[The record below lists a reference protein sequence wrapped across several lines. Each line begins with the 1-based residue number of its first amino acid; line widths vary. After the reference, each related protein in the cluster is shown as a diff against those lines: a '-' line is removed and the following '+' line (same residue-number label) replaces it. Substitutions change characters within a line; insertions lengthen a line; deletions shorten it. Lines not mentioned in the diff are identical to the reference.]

1 MATDFAK
8 LRRQLAEQR
17 KAAAQA
23 QSDVEVEVVDATE
36 PASEANL
43 HESQTND
50 SPHEDSSE
58 SQNTASS
65 TEPIEEH
72 EGMARDEQSDE
83 VHDDRREEQAA
94 PSLAAK
100 LAQRLAQQKH
110 GVHTSSTAVD
120 SADEPVG
127 TELDEAHFAQEPEAP
142 SVASTVNSEA
152 PAEADNSFELAETE
166 LAPEQEVDATAFGA
180 LLLEDDEDDELELPT
195 RSKDEVEESK
205 GSSPTLKNALSPLAK
220 RPATATQNLRPT
232 LTPEPKLPKVV
243 EQSQDAAETLRRT
256 KAKGKKKKSKAK
268 KQTQKLLAAPVT
280 TTVTVDSTGNSRELE
295 TPEVKVKRERKIGA
309 SKMSPAELRFYE
321 NLGLDSS
328 SKTLYEDAV
337 ILLRPPIG
345 TVETPTARAKRQR
358 RVSAALDRRAEGEVQ
373 YRLLQRD
380 REVLEFLAAFR
391 YAPAKTLCAMFAEA
405 EATAYRRL
413 RRLRAMGL
421 VDSERIYG
429 LDRIWHLTQA
439 GMVMSGF
446 DLSRFTRSKLTF
458 TMIPPQLVVNHLA
471 ANLWGATLNV
481 IEDDEFPRHNRP
493 DYTTAGQRENG
504 GYGPGELVVS
514 ELEIQ
519 SSLSRVRGFDKADVY
534 KPQIVALIES
544 EFKKWRSL
552 PPEERGPSPEHIF
565 GHEFMWAL
573 YPPALERKAHHV
585 PDLVVKRPR
594 HADGSPASIAIEVE
608 LSNKSEKEYERTL
621 RTYRS
626 DKLIYDKVIWVCHT
640 IGPARKLER
649 VAKELGLWQ
658 EGRIQI
664 VPILT
669 KDGVFRDRDPW
680 TL

>member
-8 LRRQLAEQR
+8 LRQQLAQQR
-17 KAAAQA
+17 KAQ
-23 QSDVEVEVVDATE
+23 Q
-36 PASEANL
+36 
-43 HESQTND
+43 
-50 SPHEDSSE
+50 
-58 SQNTASS
+58 SS
-65 TEPIEEH
+65 TETEPTGGEPSKTT
-72 EGMARDEQSDE
+72 AE
-83 VHDDRREEQAA
+83 VRRENAEAHNSEPAEAA
-94 PSLAAK
+94 VKAEAPTKEAPAASVASK
-100 LAQRLAQQKH
+100 LAQRLARQKASETT
-110 GVHTSSTAVD
+110 TSKDDGET
-120 SADEPVG
+120 P
-127 TELDEAHFAQEPEAP
+127 TELDESHFASEPEESAAMEPHDP
-142 SVASTVNSEA
+142 S
-152 PAEADNSFELAETE
+152 AEGESNGNPSGETE
-166 LAPEQEVDATAFGA
+166 LAPNAFAA
-180 LLLEDDEDDELELPT
+180 LLLQDEDELE
-195 RSKDEVEESK
+195 SE
-205 GSSPTLKNALSPLAK
+205 PTLSEDDFHDEDTRAKPAYADPPSPLARRNSAVQK
-220 RPATATQNLRPT
+220 LRPK
-232 LTPEPKLPKVV
+232 LTPEPELPKAV
-243 EQSQDAAETLRRT
+243 EQSENAAKTLRAT
-256 KAKGKKKKSKAK
+256 KSRGKKKKAKPK
-268 KQTQKLLAAPVT
+268 KQAQKLLAAPVT
-280 TTVTVDSTGNSRELE
+280 TTVTVDSTGNSRELA
-295 TPEVKVKRERKIGA
+295 TPEVKKKRERKIGS

-321 NLGLDSS
+321 NLGLDASS
-328 SKTLYEDAV
+328 RTLYEDAV

-345 TVETPTARAKRQR
+345 VEESPSARAKRQS
-358 RVSAALDRRAEGEVQ
+358 RVSAALDRRAEGGVQ

-421 VDSERIYG
+421 VNSERLYG
-429 LDRIWHLTQA
+429 LDRIWYLTQA

-471 ANLWGATLNV
+471 ANLWGATINV
-481 IEDDEFPRHNRP
+481 IEDDEFPRYNRP

-504 GYGPGELVVS
+504 GMGPGELVVS

-534 KPQIVALIES
+534 KPQIVALIEA

-552 PPEERGPSPEHIF
+552 PADERGPSPEQLF

-594 HADGSPASIAIEVE
+594 RADGSPASVAIEVE

-621 RTYRS
+621 RTYRA
-626 DKLIYDKVIWVCHT
+626 DKLIYDKVVWVCHT